1 MKYRVN
7 RSDTGSKELKAYA
20 EQLGFVVH
28 CEGGTVDAYL
38 CLGTRIAAVE
48 FKSKGGT
55 LTPKQQRLIARGF
68 CVVFI
73 SNPQQL
79 DHLRAEMMKS

>member
-1 MKYRVN
+1 MKYRIN
-7 RSDTGSKELKAYA
+7 RPDTGSAALKKYA
-20 EQLGFVVH
+20 EDLGFVVH
-28 CEGGTVDAYL
+28 AEGGTIDAYL

-68 CVVFI
+68 HVVFV
-73 SNPQQL
+73 SKPEQL
-79 DHLRAEMMKS
+79 DALRNELMK